1 MVIPKLYDYQ
11 KTSKKKIVKTHFT
24 VLIFFALAT
33 TLTHAASF
41 DCNMVSNTIE
51 QAICKDP
58 LLSKLDDTLS
68 ENYKYI
74 FASKISV
81 RVRKDLKATQ
91 RSWLTT
97 RNKCTDNECLVN
109 AYKEQIDGICD
120 YPIPSDAAP
129 ICKSADEA
137 ETEVGKPHAQQAHHR
152 SSNITE
158 DADVIKVIVQICVPN
173 KVVAFEDIE
182 VDLTQI
188 PKDKTFVEMRD
199 TSGIRSHQTE
209 NQRTSK
215 TNSNQGDKDVVRRWI
230 VGFTPGELEKY
241 WIPFSDI
248 SNTDGVLR
256 AGGEFISLFTSTQ
269 KNQPVFEV
277 KGRRQKDYIA
287 LKTSVEVKKDGQHEY
302 FKYWFKLP
310 PNIPTGEFSNW
321 QEPIS
326 QEDRQIRDKQQN
338 PTFWNLLHGREID
351 VYPVG
356 ENAPKM
362 RFKLMRV
369 RDYYEENK
377 PWYRSQKAITEK
389 YYKGATGDERERIH
403 FIPKSSSIIPA
414 C

>member
-1 MVIPKLYDYQ
+1 V
-11 KTSKKKIVKTHFT
+11 KIHFT
-24 VLIFFALAT
+24 VSIIFTLAT
-33 TLTHAASF
+33 TLAYAASF
-41 DCNMVSNTIE
+41 DCNKASTFTE

-91 RSWLTT
+91 RSWLAT

-109 AYKEQIDGICD
+109 GYKEQIDRICD

-129 ICKSADEA
+129 ICKSADEV
-137 ETEVGKPHAQQAHHR
+137 ETEVGNAKPRSQQAHR
-152 SSNITE
+152 RLPNIPE

-173 KVVAFEDIE
+173 KVVAFEDVE

-188 PKDKTFVEMRD
+188 PKEKPLIEVREASRTR
-199 TSGIRSHQTE
+199 GHQTD
-209 NQRTSK
+209 NQRTSQ
-215 TNSNQGDKDVVRRWI
+215 TSTRQGDKDVVRRWI
-230 VGFTPGELEKY
+230 VGSTPGELEKY
-241 WIPFSDI
+241 WIPFSDV
-248 SNTDGVLR
+248 SNTDGILR
-256 AGGEFISLFTSTQ
+256 AGGEFVSLFGSTQ

-287 LKTSVEVKKDGQHEY
+287 LKTSVEVEKDGQHEY

-310 PNIPTGEFSNW
+310 SSIPTGEFSNW

-338 PTFWNLLHGREID
+338 PTFWNLLHGGEIEI
-351 VYPVG
+351 YPVG
-356 ENAPKM
+356 DNAPKM

-369 RDYYEENK
+369 GDYYDENRF
-377 PWYRSQKAITEK
+377 WYRSQKAIAAK
-389 YYKGATGDERERIH
+389 YYRGVTGEERERIH
-403 FIPKSSSIIPA
+403 FVPKSSSVIPG